1 MNQTLKALLN
11 KYGTETV
18 IARILEQLKLLA
30 LSKDEEVRETVIDL
44 IVSSGCDTEYIYTLC
59 EYTNF
64 ATYVSEQAEVTDRP
78 WIYETDKP
86 NTKLCLVKK

>member
-1 MNQTLKALLN
+1 MNQTLKALLK

-30 LSKDEEVRETVIDL
+30 LSKDEEVRKTVADL
-44 IVSSGCDTEYIYTLC
+44 VASSHCDTDYIYTLC

-64 ATYVSEQAEVTDRP
+64 ATYVSEQVEVTDKP
-78 WIYETDKP
+78 WIHEADKQK
-86 NTKLCLVKK
+86 TKLCLVKK